1 MFLANKLRMGP
12 SDTLMYVSS
21 ATGVSSISVM
31 PMHQLG
37 DLLVVYA
44 TATGSTIPSLPSGW
58 SSLGGIASGASGT
71 AYRIAYK
78 VASSDTETS
87 GTWTNS
93 QAMILLVYRN
103 QARTSPMSAAY
114 SAISGTTSSISTVTY
129 GGLTPAANT
138 SFVLAFI
145 STRTPNISALSTP
158 PSGMVNRAF
167 VANANISIA
176 VHDTNKGVASWPSTS
191 VNIGVTISGDI
202 VTRFGLNQK
211 T

>member
-1 MFLANKLRMGP
+1 MFLADKLRMGP
-12 SDTLMYVSS
+12 SDALMYVSS

-31 PMHQLG
+31 PRHQVG

-44 TATGSTIPSLPSGW
+44 TATGSTIPSRPSGW
-58 SSLGGIASGASGT
+58 SGVGSLASGASGT
-71 AYRIAYK
+71 AYTIAYK
-78 VASSDTETS
+78 VATSDSETS

-103 QARTSPMSAAY
+103 QATTSPMSG
-114 SAISGTTSSISTVTY
+114 SHLAISGTSSSISTVTY
-129 GGLTPAANT
+129 GSLTPAAST

-167 VANANISIA
+167 VANSNISIA
-176 VHDTNKGVASWPSTS
+176 AHDTNKGVASWPSTS

-202 VTRFGLNQK
+202 VTRVGLNQK